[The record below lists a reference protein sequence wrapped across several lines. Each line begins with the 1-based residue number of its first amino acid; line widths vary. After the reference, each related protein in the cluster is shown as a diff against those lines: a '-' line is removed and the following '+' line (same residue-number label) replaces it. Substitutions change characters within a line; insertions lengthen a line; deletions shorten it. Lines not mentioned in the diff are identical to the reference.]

1 MAGVLEFVS
10 LSLFLGHLSPTR
22 CAILSFSLTGRAT
35 TTSRYSSPVVT
46 SCSRSEGSSR
56 GYADSGRVVRALT
69 SEPVGRAHARLTI
82 DGFNRRYFQLAPSS
96 PCFLK
101 LDHSSCFL
109 PRFRREKGVE
119 FVRRVRRLL
128 VDEMDRE
135 KLFSFSKEFGI
146 SSFYEIVNK
155 YIIMYNIYGNSI

>member
-10 LSLFLGHLSPTR
+10 LSLFFGHLSPTR